1 MRFVDRTEAG
11 RLLARR
17 LEHLRGRDVVV
28 LGLAPG
34 GMPVAREVA
43 RHLGAAL
50 DVLVVRALG
59 VPWQPELAFGAVG
72 EQGVRVL
79 DEDVIRHVALAPED
93 QRAVERAE
101 RAEVAR
107 LTRRYRGDRAPEP
120 VAGRTVVVTDEG
132 MADGVTASA
141 ACRAVRARGAVHVL
155 LAVPVAPERAL
166 DRLRPVADQVVCLQ
180 PLRHLGSVG
189 AWYRSFPR
197 IEDDTVTGARAR
209 PIREPGAPPAGSS
222 APTVPP
228 GAAGGEVRA
237 GAEPVERD
245 VPAGPVRLRAR
256 LTVPDAAYGLVVLAH
271 GDCLGGA
278 TACDCPGH
286 RRVAALL
293 VRAGLAALLLDLV
306 TREEARDRHL
316 PFDIVLLAR
325 RLRAATRWAREE
337 FRLPVAY
344 FGSGTAAAAALEAV
358 ALDPGIRAVVC
369 CGGRPDLARPATLAS
384 VHVPTLLAVGSR
396 DARVLCLN
404 RLAADWMH
412 CEHRVAV
419 LPGAGPVPDDPAARD
434 EVARLAREW
443 VTAHLGAATG
453 TPVG

>member
-72 EQGVRVL
+72 EHGMRVL
-79 DEDVIRHVALAPED
+79 DDDVIRHVALAAED

-107 LTRRYRGDRAPEP
+107 LTRRYRGERAPEP

-166 DRLRPVADQVVCLQ
+166 ARLRPVADQVVCLQ

-197 IEDDTVTGARAR
+197 VEDDTVPGPPARPLREQPGTPAAADAPTAPSGTAHGDARA
-209 PIREPGAPPAGSS
+209 EA
-222 APTVPP
+222 
-228 GAAGGEVRA
+228 
-237 GAEPVERD
+237 VEKD

-271 GDCLGGA
+271 GDCVGGA

-293 VRAGLAALLLDLV
+293 VRAGLGTLLLDLV
-306 TREEARDRHL
+306 TRDEARDRHL

-325 RLRAATRWAREE
+325 RLRAATRWARDET
-337 FRLPVAY
+337 RLPVAY

-358 ALDPGIRAVVC
+358 ALDPGIRAVVG
-369 CGGRPDLARPATLAS
+369 CGGRPDLARPATLAA
-384 VHVPTLLAVGSR
+384 VHVPTLLAVGAR
-396 DARVLCLN
+396 DTRILCLN

-419 LPGAGPVPDDPAARD
+419 LPGAGSVPEDPAARD
-434 EVARLAREW
+434 EVARLAGEW
-443 VTAHLGAATG
+443 VTAHLGAARG

>member
-34 GMPVAREVA
+34 GMPAAREVA

-72 EQGVRVL
+72 EQGMRVL
-79 DEDVIRHVALAPED
+79 DDDVIRHVALAAED

-107 LTRRYRGDRAPEP
+107 LTRRYRGERAPEP

-166 DRLRPVADQVVCLQ
+166 ARLCPVADQVVCLQ

-189 AWYRSFPR
+189 AWYRSFP
-197 IEDDTVTGARAR
+197 
-209 PIREPGAPPAGSS
+209 
-222 APTVPP
+222 
-228 GAAGGEVRA
+228 
-237 GAEPVERD
+237 
-245 VPAGPVRLRAR
+245 
-256 LTVPDAAYGLVVLAH
+256 
-271 GDCLGGA
+271 
-278 TACDCPGH
+278 
-286 RRVAALL
+286 
-293 VRAGLAALLLDLV
+293 
-306 TREEARDRHL
+306 
-316 PFDIVLLAR
+316 
-325 RLRAATRWAREE
+325 
-337 FRLPVAY
+337 
-344 FGSGTAAAAALEAV
+344 
-358 ALDPGIRAVVC
+358 
-369 CGGRPDLARPATLAS
+369 
-384 VHVPTLLAVGSR
+384 
-396 DARVLCLN
+396 
-404 RLAADWMH
+404 
-412 CEHRVAV
+412 
-419 LPGAGPVPDDPAARD
+419 
-434 EVARLAREW
+434 
-443 VTAHLGAATG
+443 
-453 TPVG
+453 